1 MLKLLGKK
9 IFTIL
14 HHFFF
19 VQTFESVSQTPKSG
33 FLMTRPILL
42 QKFVNENVI
51 DNKINLLFIDRDCS
65 CHLSCYRTCFFYV
78 CILSYM
84 YIEVDLVV
92 IIIII
97 LYSHVV
103 GRIM

>member
-1 MLKLLGKK
+1 MSFIWL
-9 IFTIL
+9 
-14 HHFFF
+14 
-19 VQTFESVSQTPKSG
+19 QTPKSG
-33 FLMTRPILL
+33 FVMTRPILL

-51 DNKINLLFIDRDCS
+51 DNKKLIYYILTEIVLA
-65 CHLSCYRTCFFYV
+65 TCLVTERVFFYV
-78 CILSYM
+78 CILLYM
-84 YIEVDLVV
+84 YIRVDLVV